1 MKLKDFMR
9 RTADV
14 SDNHVMY
21 MNCYSRDSQNR
32 TARYPIHFFG
42 INSCGQ
48 LVLEV
53 DYSMVEEPMTLGYFR
68 DFLRHLSPELN
79 MFVCN
84 DWQRRCY
91 DEELKELEAYGDGIN
106 ACLGLLTSDDA
117 WNKWAYKRA
126 KAVEKYHL

>member
-9 RTADV
+9 RTAGV
-14 SDNHVMY
+14 INYHMMY
-21 MNCYSRDSQNR
+21 MVCYSRENGTR
-32 TARYPIHFFG
+32 TARYPIHNYG

-53 DYSMVEEPMTLGYFR
+53 DYSMVEEPMSLGGFR
-68 DFLRHLSPELN
+68 AHLHYLSPELN
-79 MFVCN
+79 MFICN

-91 DEELKELEAYGDGIN
+91 DEELKELEIFVDDGQ
-106 ACLGLLTSDDA
+106 ACLGLLVSDDA
-117 WNKWAYKRA
+117 WNKWAYNRA

>member
-14 SDNHVMY
+14 SDDHVMY
-21 MNCYSRDSQNR
+21 MECYSREQQHR
-32 TARYPIHFFG
+32 TARYPIHNYG

-48 LVLEV
+48 LVLEA
-53 DYSMVEEPMTLGYFR
+53 DYSMVEEPMTLKDFR
-68 DFLRHLSPELN
+68 ANLHYLSPELN

-91 DEELKELEAYGDGIN
+91 DEKLKELGTFGDGKN
-106 ACLGLLTSDDA
+106 ACLGLVISEDA
-117 WNKWAYKRA
+117 WERWVYKRNE
-126 KAVEKYHL
+126 AVKKYHL